1 MKHAEDFRDA
11 FGSAD
16 EGFVRAVQNTLD
28 ALNSQDCKLNAGKKH
43 IYLFPAIAMIMI
55 LTLGIGIAATNNR
68 WGIMNWLSE
77 NRGQSI
83 EQQVPGEIAEPF
95 TPPVDMDYATITVRE
110 AQNDSYGMYLSV
122 AFKPKKEGALCFNW
136 SLNPF
141 QDGPEG
147 MGLVPDRK
155 GQTLAEWAVQHG
167 YHQLIRVGL
176 FSVSGPAIPKD
187 LKTAQEITA
196 YLDHL
201 NIAYQKTN
209 DGGITYDQ
217 LSRGP
222 AFDSIINNR
231 TVVEEDGT
239 TLIMVAGNSILG
251 QTDYSLQWS
260 AVPCLMKDDGTWN
273 TSEPYLIME
282 DWRQGTIHLSLP
294 VTVRSEPFILAEYRG
309 EVPLMD
315 HSSETT
321 PVIVRLVRTE
331 LNDYMRIECAD
342 IHRSFQTPWLYWED
356 DITRFAD
363 AGIYSYAVQESN
375 GMLLFT
381 AACQLPDELPARLV
395 IRWLDSGYIRSTVV
409 VKVDN

>member
-1 MKHAEDFRDA
+1 
-11 FGSAD
+11 
-16 EGFVRAVQNTLD
+16 
-28 ALNSQDCKLNAGKKH
+28 
-43 IYLFPAIAMIMI
+43 
-55 LTLGIGIAATNNR
+55 
-68 WGIMNWLSE
+68 
-77 NRGQSI
+77 
-83 EQQVPGEIAEPF
+83 
-95 TPPVDMDYATITVRE
+95 
-110 AQNDSYGMYLSV
+110 
-122 AFKPKKEGALCFNW
+122 
-136 SLNPF
+136 
-141 QDGPEG
+141 
-147 MGLVPDRK
+147 
-155 GQTLAEWAVQHG
+155 
-167 YHQLIRVGL
+167 
-176 FSVSGPAIPKD
+176 
-187 LKTAQEITA
+187 
-196 YLDHL
+196 
-201 NIAYQKTN
+201 
-209 DGGITYDQ
+209 
-217 LSRGP
+217 
-222 AFDSIINNR
+222 
-231 TVVEEDGT
+231 
-239 TLIMVAGNSILG
+239 MVAGNSILG

-282 DWRQGTIHLSLP
+282 DWRQGTIPLSLP

-375 GMLLFT
+375 DMLLFT

-409 VKVDN
+409 VKGNN